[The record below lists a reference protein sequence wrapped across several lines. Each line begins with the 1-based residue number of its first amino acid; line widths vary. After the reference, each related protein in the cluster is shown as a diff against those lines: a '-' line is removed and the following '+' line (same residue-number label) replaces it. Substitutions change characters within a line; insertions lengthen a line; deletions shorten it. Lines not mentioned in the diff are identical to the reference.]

1 VEYVLIGGVND
12 SPAVAHDLGS
22 LLQRRGVVS
31 VAKGSVV
38 VCASSSSR
46 HVCVCVLKSPVL

>member
-1 VEYVLIGGVND
+1 MEYVLIGGVND